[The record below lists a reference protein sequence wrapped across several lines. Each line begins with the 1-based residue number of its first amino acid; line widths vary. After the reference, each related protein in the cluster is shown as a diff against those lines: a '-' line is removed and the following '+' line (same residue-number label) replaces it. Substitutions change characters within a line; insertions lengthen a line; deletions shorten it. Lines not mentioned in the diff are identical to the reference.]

1 MRCGCRNVPV
11 QCVRELIGL
20 PAHWPLLS
28 TTKSLTV
35 DSSVTS
41 PAGVSVLVVL
51 LILVTGRIAY
61 IGQLSVLDFIGG
73 QFLVF
78 YQRERLVQENGE

>member
-1 MRCGCRNVPV
+1 MPV

-61 IGQLSVLDFIGG
+61 RPIVCIGFYWRSVFGILPT
-73 QFLVF
+73 
-78 YQRERLVQENGE
+78 